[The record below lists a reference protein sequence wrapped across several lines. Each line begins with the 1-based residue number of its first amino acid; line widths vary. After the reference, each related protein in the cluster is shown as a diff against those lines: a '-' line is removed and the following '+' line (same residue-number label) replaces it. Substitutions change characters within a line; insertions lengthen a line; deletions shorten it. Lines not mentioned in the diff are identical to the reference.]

1 MTLPYEE
8 HTAIVYT
15 ELFLLKLIN
24 AKKSP
29 GVPLAI
35 REEARRLLRHYPSK
49 VRVKVLFD
57 SEVGI
62 RRIAQKIEAVT
73 PNDKEKT

>member
-15 ELFLLKLIN
+15 ELFLLKLISS
-24 AKKSP
+24 KKSP
-29 GVPLAI
+29 GVPLPI

-49 VRVKVLFD
+49 TRIKTLFD
-57 SEVGI
+57 AEAEI
-62 RRIAQKIEAVT
+62 RKIAQKLDTVAT
-73 PNDKEKT
+73 KRKEKI